1 MYGVIITRHFPQHTK
16 LIPIA
21 IFRLTKMIGHIMLTI
36 VSGTT
41 VLAESTLFEHD
52 TIITID
58 EYTQKLFTLRDASLL
73 ITDDRIALT
82 SCPEGSECQ

>member
-1 MYGVIITRHFPQHTK
+1 MYGVTITRDFAQHTK

-21 IFRLTKMIGHIMLTI
+21 IFRLTKMMGHIIFTI
-36 VSGTT
+36 VSSTI

-58 EYTQKLFTLRDASLL
+58 EYTQRSFTLRDTSLL
-73 ITDDRIALT
+73 TTDDRIALT
-82 SCPEGSECQ
+82 SCPEGSGCQ